1 MRELVKI
8 REVAGSVVVTL
19 PQSILDPLGLKA
31 GDRVLLEAS
40 PPRRIII
47 TKEGATMP
55 STARLELE
63 IELLEKRK
71 RALESDL
78 RYKGRQYNAN
88 MPSDE
93 GMSDPDVAVLVLSGL
108 ERDRDRMDV
117 DITEKKLELYDL
129 QGGETGDMAD
139 SRTTRPANPAGEPEH
154 EVGDETHAAQIFQAA
169 AQLAG
174 ADGKKPF
181 SRMSVRDH
189 LGLNNREWQ
198 GGYTAIFQGMRDD
211 HPGGAPPVGRD
222 YSGVFHRTGQG
233 TYELS
238 EKGKR
243 LANRTRQRG
252 AASAE

>member
-40 PPRRIII
+40 PPRRIVI
-47 TKEGATMP
+47 TQEGATMS

-63 IELLEKRK
+63 IELLEKKK

-78 RYKGRQYNAN
+78 RYKGRQYNSN
-88 MPSDE
+88 MPTDE
-93 GMSDPDVAVLVLSGL
+93 GMSDPDVAVLVLAGL
-108 ERDRDRMDV
+108 ERDRDHMDV
-117 DITEKKLELYDL
+117 EITEKKLELYDL
-129 QGGETGDMAD
+129 QGGETGAKAD
-139 SRTTRPANPAGEPEH
+139 GPTAGSANPAAEAES
-154 EVGDETHAAQIFQAA
+154 DDAKETHAAQIFQAA
-169 AQLAG
+169 AKLAG
-174 ADGKKPF
+174 GDGKKPF
-181 SRMSVRDH
+181 SRLSVRDH
-189 LGLNNREWQ
+189 LGLSNREWQ

-222 YSGVFHRTGQG
+222 FSGVFHRTGQG

-238 EKGKR
+238 DKGKR
-243 LANRTRQRG
+243 LAKRTGQGG
-252 AASAE
+252 AGSAD